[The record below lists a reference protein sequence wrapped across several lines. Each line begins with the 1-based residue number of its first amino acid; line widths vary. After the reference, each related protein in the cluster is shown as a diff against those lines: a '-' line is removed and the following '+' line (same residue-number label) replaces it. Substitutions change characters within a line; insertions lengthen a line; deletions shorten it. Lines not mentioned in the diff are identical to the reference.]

1 MTAMYILK
9 ISFIII
15 LFGLGLNFVINK
27 PLVEGY
33 TDVHNNRC
41 PNVLIQRGT
50 TLYLSNSNLTDVPG
64 VNPLKFNN
72 LDEYVQFM
80 KWQRS
85 QGIRC
90 PVLYLQ
96 EVYNTQG
103 ERIYKARPSP
113 ENMQGGLRDTHSQN
127 NTKLLDA
134 GRDDPP
140 YNRNS
145 FPAHDPQGQYI
156 GLETPLDNMYDERDT
171 IGDNND
177 RTNSAIYVK

>member
-1 MTAMYILK
+1 MHLVKFIVIL
-9 ISFIII
+9 I
-15 LFGLGLNFVINK
+15 LFGLGLYSFITQPK
-27 PLVEGY
+27 VEGF
-33 TDVHNNRC
+33 TDISNRC
-41 PNVLIQRGT
+41 PNVLIQRGS
-50 TLYLSNSNLTDVPG
+50 TLYLSNSKLANIPG

-72 LDEYVQFM
+72 LEEYVEFM

-90 PVLYLQ
+90 PILYLQ

-113 ENMQGGLRDTHSQN
+113 ENMQGGLPDVHPDYE
-127 NTKLLDA
+127 TKLLDA

-140 YNRNS
+140 YNKNV

-156 GLETPLDNMYDERDT
+156 GLETPLDNMYDGR
-171 IGDNND
+171 GVANNGVNAS
-177 RTNSAIYVK
+177 NSAEFIH

>member
-1 MTAMYILK
+1 MYI
-9 ISFIII
+9 IRIIFIIT
-15 LFGLGLNFVINK
+15 LFCLGLNFVMNE
-27 PLVEGY
+27 PTTEGFD
-33 TDVHNNRC
+33 DVTERC
-41 PNVLIQRGT
+41 PNVLVQRGT
-50 TLYLSNSNLTDVPG
+50 TLYLSNSKVSEVPG

-113 ENMQGGLRDTHSQN
+113 ENMQGGLPDTHPEDEN
-127 NTKLLDA
+127 MLLDA

-140 YNRNS
+140 YNKNS
-145 FPAHDPQGQYI
+145 YPAHDPKGQYI
-156 GLETPLDNMYDERDT
+156 GLETPLDNMYDDRNIVGNSNDS
-171 IGDNND
+171 NN
-177 RTNSAIYVK
+177 AKYVN

>member
-1 MTAMYILK
+1 M
-9 ISFIII
+9 FC
-15 LFGLGLNFVINK
+15 LGLYFVINK
-27 PLVEGY
+27 PLVDGY
-33 TDVHNNRC
+33 SDSRNIRC

-50 TLYLSNSNLTDVPG
+50 TLYLSNSKIADVPG

-113 ENMQGGLRDTHSQN
+113 ENMQGGLRDASRPYED
-127 NTKLLDA
+127 TKLLDA

-156 GLETPLDNMYDERDT
+156 GLETPLDNMYDERD
-171 IGDNND
+171 IQSNNNNNT
-177 RTNSAIYVK
+177 TNSARYIH

>member
-1 MTAMYILK
+1 MYILK
-9 ISFIII
+9 ITFILL
-15 LFGLGLNFVINK
+15 LFSLGLYFVINK

-33 TDVHNNRC
+33 TEPDNSRC

-50 TLYLSNSNLTDVPG
+50 TLYLSNSKLADVPG

-72 LDEYVQFM
+72 LNEYVQFM
-80 KWQRS
+80 KWQRG

-113 ENMQGGLRDTHSQN
+113 ENMQGGLRDSRPQED
-127 NTKLLDA
+127 TKLLDA

-156 GLETPLDNMYDERDT
+156 GLETPLDNMYDERL
-171 IGDNND
+171 IISNSNNT
-177 RTNSAIYVK
+177 TNSAKYIH